1 MDNDGMNGDVERS
14 APVGDLENWMMES
27 AIAEKKA
34 IDNKSAAA
42 YEQTSAGQEGSDD
55 DEKPSS
61 DIGSDSTL
69 HEVHGISTA
78 DEEESFLQDEE
89 CGRMSCR
96 VLGQY
101 TTTITPSSKL
111 GKDHQVKIWFLVQS
125 TPIVRNK
132 TTNTANILIMCL
144 QEGHLLSH

>member
-55 DEKPSS
+55 DEEPSS

-69 HEVHGISTA
+69 HEVHGSRI
-78 DEEESFLQDEE
+78 
-89 CGRMSCR
+89 
-96 VLGQY
+96 
-101 TTTITPSSKL
+101 
-111 GKDHQVKIWFLVQS
+111 
-125 TPIVRNK
+125 
-132 TTNTANILIMCL
+132 
-144 QEGHLLSH
+144 